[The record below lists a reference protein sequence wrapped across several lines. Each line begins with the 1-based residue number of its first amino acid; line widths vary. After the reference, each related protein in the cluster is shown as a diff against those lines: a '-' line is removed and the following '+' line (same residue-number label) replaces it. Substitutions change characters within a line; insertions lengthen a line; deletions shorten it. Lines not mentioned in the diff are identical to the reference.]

1 MNLYGQLDLTKAG
14 IIAREHPELVKHIK
28 FKDGEHLLLNV
39 SLFSLQNPDDYGNT
53 ETLKVR
59 CKKDEQRKGVNYYLG
74 NFKNGEKN
82 EQQPQPAQ
90 PTQPVA
96 EEQDYYPTDPHD
108 LPF

>member
-1 MNLYGQLDLTKAG
+1 MNFYGQLDLTKAG
-14 IIAREHPELVKHIK
+14 IIAREHPELVKHVK

-39 SLFSLQNPDDYGNT
+39 SFFSLQNPDDYGNT

-90 PTQPVA
+90 PTQPVD
-96 EEQDYYPTDPHD
+96 EEPDYYPTNPQD